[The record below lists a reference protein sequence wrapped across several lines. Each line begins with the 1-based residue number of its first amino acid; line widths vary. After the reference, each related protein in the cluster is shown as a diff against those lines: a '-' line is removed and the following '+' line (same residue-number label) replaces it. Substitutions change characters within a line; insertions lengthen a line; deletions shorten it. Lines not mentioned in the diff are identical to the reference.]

1 MLLQYIVL
9 HAYYRGDDIVFG
21 EKEYSKP
28 PSPVKAVLEGR
39 QLGWGLMGP
48 RGMFGHF
55 LIFQGCGIFSLILA
69 CRHLCTSQFQIII
82 SSSRSPQMLTCKFF
96 DFRKFQSDISKCCRV
111 LQHEEGSHLN
121 GEARQTNEV
130 AIFCPAYRL

>member
-39 QLGWGLMGP
+39 QLGWGPDGASGYVWTFSYFSRMRYIQLDSCLP
-48 RGMFGHF
+48 TPLHF
-55 LIFQGCGIFSLILA
+55 PIPNNYFLLA
-69 CRHLCTSQFQIII
+69 FT
-82 SSSRSPQMLTCKFF
+82 
-96 DFRKFQSDISKCCRV
+96 
-111 LQHEEGSHLN
+111 
-121 GEARQTNEV
+121 TN
-130 AIFCPAYRL
+130 AYL